1 MAQRRLH
8 TLAARPWL
16 TLARHDPRTGAHG
29 RFRRLLFPQEDKPSH
44 AGRDWLCGLGLWM
57 AGVLGSPPST
67 GRYSGAF
74 IRVIGWAA
82 VVFFGLSLV
91 VSFRRLLSL
100 REVLRVG
107 YAGIRSTQWSDR
119 VIPWGEIVD
128 VTLWTH
134 RGQTVIVLHLQDAT
148 RFPGRGLAGLMAPA
162 NRLMTG
168 GDISISL
175 TGANRTVDEA
185 LSAMAEFKPSRP
197 ST

>member
-1 MAQRRLH
+1 MEDFVAYSSRKK
-8 TLAARPWL
+8 TS
-16 TLARHDPRTGAHG
+16 
-29 RFRRLLFPQEDKPSH
+29 LFML
-44 AGRDWLCGLGLWM
+44 GGLGFVGLGLWM
-57 AGVLGSPPST
+57 AGVLGSPPSM
-67 GRYSGAF
+67 GRYSGEF
-74 IRVIGWAA
+74 IRVIGWVA

-100 REVLRVG
+100 REVVRIG
-107 YAGIRSTQWSDR
+107 PAGIRWTQWSDQI
-119 VIPWGEIVD
+119 IPWHEIVD

-134 RGQTVIVLHLQDAT
+134 RGQTVIVLHLQDAES
-148 RFPGRGLAGLMAPA
+148 FPGRGLAGLMAPA

-197 ST
+197 SA